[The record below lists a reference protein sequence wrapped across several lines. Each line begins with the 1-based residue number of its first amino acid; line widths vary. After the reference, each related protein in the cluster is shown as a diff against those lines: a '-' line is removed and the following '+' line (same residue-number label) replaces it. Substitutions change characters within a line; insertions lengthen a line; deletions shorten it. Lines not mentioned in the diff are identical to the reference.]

1 MFLHDDLRAAMQLEI
16 FGDIELGQQHISST
30 ADDTLPA
37 PRRE

>member
-16 FGDIELGQQHISST
+16 FGDIELGQHISST
-30 ADDTLPA
+30 AEDTLPA